1 MSFVLE
7 DGVDDVGDT
16 FVVAGGLSFTV
27 TFFVV
32 AFLAVRGGA
41 SSMLLPALAAAAV
54 DRVTV
59 VPFRWR
65 RL

>member
-1 MSFVLE
+1 MSLVLE
-7 DGVDDVGDT
+7 VGVDGVGD
-16 FVVAGGLSFTV
+16 LSLA

-59 VPFRWR
+59 VPLRWR

>member
-1 MSFVLE
+1 MSLVLE
-7 DGVDDVGDT
+7 VGVDGVGDT
-16 FVVAGGLSFTV
+16 LVATRGLSLA